1 MTPIR
6 CAVIPA
12 AGLGT
17 RMLPATKAVPK
28 EMIPI
33 VDKPVI
39 QYVVE
44 EAVASGIEHVVIVT
58 SHAKRAIEDHFD
70 YFFELDQRLRAAGKI
85 AEADGLRAIADMASF
100 TFVRQSEPLGN
111 GHAVLCA
118 REVVGN
124 QPFAVLWGDDIVL
137 GEPPC
142 TQQLVEVY
150 RRYGASVCAVM
161 EVAEADV
168 SKYGIIA
175 GEQVGP
181 TAYRVSRLIEKP
193 PVASAPSRLAAVKGY
208 VLAPEIFDVL
218 AETPPGQGGEI
229 WLADALNVLAQRG
242 GLYACAFT
250 GRRYDA
256 GNQLEILRAT
266 VDVAM
271 ERTDLSEP
279 FGAYLRKRLAA
290 QRPT

>member
-1 MTPIR
+1 MSSVRT
-6 CAVIPA
+6 AVIPA

-44 EAVASGIEHVVIVT
+44 EAVASGIEHIVIVT
-58 SHAKRAIEDHFD
+58 SAAKRAIEDHFD
-70 YFFELDQRLRAAGKI
+70 YFYEMDKRLRAAGKT
-85 AEADGLRAIADMASF
+85 AEADALRDISDMASF
-100 TFVRQSEPLGN
+100 TYVRQAEPLGN

-137 GEPPC
+137 GDPPC
-142 TQQLVEVY
+142 TRELIEVY
-150 RRYGASVCAVM
+150 ERYGASVCAVM

-168 SKYGIIA
+168 SKYGVIA
-175 GEQVGP
+175 GEAVDER
-181 TAYRVSRLIEKP
+181 AYKVSELIEKP
-193 PVASAPSRLAAVKGY
+193 PRERAPSRLATVKGY
-208 VLAPEIFDVL
+208 VLTSETFDIL
-218 AETPPGQGGEI
+218 AETQAGQGGEI

-242 GLYACAFT
+242 RLYASTFS
-250 GRRYDA
+250 GKRYDA
-256 GNQLEILRAT
+256 GNQLQILQAT
-266 VDVAM
+266 IDVA
-271 ERTDLSEP
+271 
-279 FGAYLRKRLAA
+279 LARDGLGTEIRDYMR
-290 QRPT
+290 QKVC

>member
-1 MTPIR
+1 MTAVR

-44 EAVASGIEHVVIVT
+44 EAVASGIEHIVIVT
-58 SHAKRAIEDHFD
+58 SAAKRAIEDHFD
-70 YFFELDQRLRAAGKI
+70 YFYEMDQRLRAAGKT
-85 AEADGLRAIADMASF
+85 AEADGLRGIANMASF
-100 TFVRQSEPLGN
+100 TYVRQAEPLGN

-118 REVVGN
+118 REVVGD

-137 GEPPC
+137 GDPPC
-142 TQQLVEVY
+142 TRELIDVY
-150 RRYGASVCAVM
+150 ERYSASVCAVM

-168 SKYGIIA
+168 SKYGVIA
-175 GEQVGP
+175 GEAVDER
-181 TAYRVSRLIEKP
+181 AYKVSQLIEKP
-193 PVASAPSRLAAVKGY
+193 APDQAPSRLAAVKGY
-208 VLAPEIFDVL
+208 VLTPETFEIL
-218 AETPPGQGGEI
+218 EQTRAGQGGEI
-229 WLADALNVLAQRG
+229 WLADALNVLAERG
-242 GLYACAFT
+242 RLYATTFS

-256 GNQLEILRAT
+256 GNQLQILQAT
-266 VDVAM
+266 VDVALAR
-271 ERTDLSEP
+271 EGL
-279 FGAYLRKRLAA
+279 GADFREYLRKKVC
-290 QRPT
+290 